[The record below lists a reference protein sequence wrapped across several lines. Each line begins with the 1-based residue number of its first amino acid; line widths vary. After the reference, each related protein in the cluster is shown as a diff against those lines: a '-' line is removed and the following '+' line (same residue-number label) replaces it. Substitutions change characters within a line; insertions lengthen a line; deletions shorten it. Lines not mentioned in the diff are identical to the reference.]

1 MASSPALIELCSP
14 TTMQRPLPSIS
25 PARPPGFE
33 ASPTPAIPCSGTL
46 QRTPTSP
53 RAHQRTSDDSLPAGL
68 AALAAPCPA
77 VELPELLFCMRQ
89 PALLAPSQAQ
99 PQLHTSPMSTPPR
112 RPAARRKTLAGIKIS
127 SAGGLSLQRVR
138 HTAVRPAAVRA
149 AKTTERLICCSMGI
163 TRDGEDVTESTLQA
177 FINKFKEHF
186 LDDVIVAMRE
196 FFELDNTTVNVV
208 EDALIGHGGD
218 GLLDTAT
225 RPQDDGAQAALTRE
239 WLLLVC
245 CLGNLGVPC

>member
-1 MASSPALIELCSP
+1 SRVASTPPSSPPLSPTTVSRTPPSSKRDEARAAMASSPALIELCSP
-14 TTMQRPLPSIS
+14 TTMQRPLLSIS

-53 RAHQRTSDDSLPAGL
+53 RARQRTSDDSLPAGL

-77 VELPELLFCMRQ
+77 VELPELLFCMR
-89 PALLAPSQAQ
+89 Q

-138 HTAVRPAAVRA
+138 HAAVRPAAVRA

-177 FINKFKEHF
+177 FINKFKEH
-186 LDDVIVAMRE
+186 L
-196 FFELDNTTVNVV
+196 
-208 EDALIGHGGD
+208 
-218 GLLDTAT
+218 
-225 RPQDDGAQAALTRE
+225 
-239 WLLLVC
+239 
-245 CLGNLGVPC
+245 